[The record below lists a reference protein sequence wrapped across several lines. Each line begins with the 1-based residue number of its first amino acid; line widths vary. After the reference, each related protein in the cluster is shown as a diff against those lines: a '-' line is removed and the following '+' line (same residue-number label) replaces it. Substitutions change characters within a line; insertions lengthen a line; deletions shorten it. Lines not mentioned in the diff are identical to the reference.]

1 MGKQPSIQD
10 IAKKLNISVTTV
22 SFILN
27 GKAQEK
33 RISTALAKKVLKLA
47 DEIGYV
53 ANHLA
58 RSLRTGKTHILG
70 LLVEDIA
77 NPFFANVAGEIE
89 DIANQKGY
97 RIFYCSSK
105 NDTEKSRQLIKI
117 FEERQ
122 VDGYI
127 ITPVNGIE
135 DKIRSLLEDK
145 SKLVL
150 FDRYFPEI
158 DTNYVVVDNE
168 KGGYEATDH
177 LLQQGY
183 KNIAFVTI
191 ESKQTQMLGRLAGY
205 KKALA
210 EKRIRPLVKRIA
222 FNENVESMINDIA
235 DFFKEK
241 KKIDAVFFGTNYLG
255 VAGLEAINRLQLKIP
270 SQLAVVSFDDHDLFR
285 LHQPSITAMAQPIKK
300 MSELLI
306 NILLESLDGKQS
318 LPNSHVVIPP
328 RLIVRQSS
336 AAKH

>member
-105 NDTEKSRQLIKI
+105 NDMEKSRQLIKI

-168 KGGYEATDH
+168 KGAYEATDH

-210 EKRIRPLVKRIA
+210 EKRIRPLVKKIA

-235 DFFKEK
+235 DFFREK

-336 AAKH
+336 AAKQ